1 MSSRFV
7 RHAAAAAVAALGAT
21 ALLAPA
27 RAVEAQGVTPR
38 AAGPLFEFTPYAGYM
53 KFGNLV
59 DGPLGTSITTAG
71 GPMYGAQL
79 GINVTKNVAVIGNV
93 ARASGDLQV
102 GLPFIGGYSI
112 GKSSAWLYD
121 GGLQLSAPL
130 GAATSLPIT
139 PFVQVGAG
147 AMRYDVGASVVNTT
161 ATNFT
166 YNAGLGADVAI
177 GKALSLRV
185 MAKDYVGKFD
195 AQQATGFDV
204 GSKTTNNWALSA
216 GLKLNF

>member
-1 MSSRFV
+1 
-7 RHAAAAAVAALGAT
+7 
-21 ALLAPA
+21 
-27 RAVEAQGVTPR
+27 
-38 AAGPLFEFTPYAGYM
+38 M

-79 GINVTKNVAVIGNV
+79 GINVTKNVAIIGNV

-112 GKSSAWLYD
+112 GHSSAWLYD

-166 YNAGLGADVAI
+166 YNAGVGADM
-177 GKALSLRV
+177 ALGTSLALRV
-185 MAKDYVGKFD
+185 RAKDYVGKVD
-195 AQQATGFDV
+195 TKQATGFDV

-216 GLKLNF
+216 GLRLGF

>member
-1 MSSRFV
+1 MPARLV
-7 RHAAAAAVAALGAT
+7 RLTVAAAATALGAA

-27 RAVEAQGVTPR
+27 RALEAQGVAPR
-38 AAGPLFEFTPYAGYM
+38 APIFELTPYAGYM

-59 DGPLGTSITTAG
+59 DGPLGTSITSAG

-79 GINVTKNVAVIGNV
+79 GINLTKNVAVIGNV

-102 GLPFIGGYSI
+102 GLPFLGGVSI
-112 GKSSAWLYD
+112 GHNAAWLYD

-130 GAATSLPIT
+130 GAATALPIT

-147 AMRYDVGASVVNTT
+147 AMRYDVGATLVNTT
-161 ATNFT
+161 ATNFAW
-166 YNAGLGADVAI
+166 NAGVGADVAL
-177 GKALSLRV
+177 GKVVSVRL
-185 MAKDYVGKFD
+185 MAKDYIGKFD
-195 AQQATGFDV
+195 TQQATGFGV
-204 GSKTTNNWALSA
+204 NGTTSNNSALSA